1 MSHDAPDSLS
11 LDTYPS
17 VPSVVASQARRAVED
32 FVRTTFPTDA
42 EPWFETT
49 WDEFLGK
56 SNQLFRGPFYS
67 LKLPFKPGEK
77 QGDFFPDVPTSF
89 PPYLH
94 QERAFERLASE
105 PPLSTLIATGTGS
118 GKTESYMIP
127 ILDWCRRDRT
137 RRGIKAIIVYP
148 MNALANDQAKRF
160 AKTIYDNPNLRGL
173 RVGLFVGGLDE
184 TKATAL
190 MSEDSVVTSRE
201 AQRETPPDILLTN
214 YKMLDYMLTRPKDYP
229 IWRFNEPGVLRYVV
243 VDELHTFDGAQ
254 GVDLA
259 CLLRRVLARA
269 KTSKKDVCFVGSSAT
284 LGDGA
289 DEKKRTLDFASCL
302 FGKTFDSDA
311 LIGEQTLEPGDLIG
325 NRLTVWGRDV
335 EAADA
340 IACGWAFCD
349 GKVDYLRKQVELWF
363 GDDFALSEEPDE
375 EERVEL
381 GEQLL
386 TLAFFQNLIK
396 TLAGNTLDVDELA
409 RAMKRSIARF
419 DWKNAEAV
427 AALFDGAF
435 ALLGFARRRVVKS
448 DGTVQT
454 APFLNVRVQLWMH
467 ELTQAVASVERNP
480 RIRRAYELSPNEG
493 VRFLPLAHC
502 RACGRIAYAAWI
514 SEQRRRV
521 SGDVRKIYN
530 EFFRGKNSTKL
541 HYLYVDDE
549 ENLDDEEKRKREK
562 ICGRCLTILRRDAT
576 ECPCCRAKHD
586 ENSENDSFV
595 NIVDEGVGEDG
606 NGCCPRCGAQELALV
621 GARLAS
627 LTSVAIAR
635 LFSSAFNDGA
645 VGERKLLAFSDSVQD
660 ASHRAGFFSA
670 RTYGFN
676 FRSALQKYVDSHR
689 ESPTLSETPQGF
701 VDFWLKKLGSR
712 AKFVEQFI
720 PPDLTVDR
728 PAYDAVFEQNVDASD
743 AAFLTKNKENIDRL
757 FDLTERRVHWE
768 ILKEYGFAARI
779 GRTLEKSNCSIPT
792 LRPEIRDAWAD
803 KAARRLTPEFGVF
816 QRLGETAVRNLLT
829 RTILRVVRTMRVEG
843 AIYADFLAEYMRTG
857 SAFQLG
863 RLPFMPNFSEKR
875 APVFVAKSRALNR
888 RFRTLKTLNDVLNDE
903 VKDAYDALDRLE
915 LSSATESDWTEIL
928 EKLFEV
934 GTELGALRCEK
945 IARDV
950 VWGLN
955 PDVFIVET
963 KVAQI
968 KDKRGRLLPISES
981 ELAIFNVE
989 AVEGGESRRYYRDLY
1004 RNGMMRRVVARE
1016 HTGLLEREER
1026 ENLEKAF
1033 IAGRSLAAPNLL
1045 SCTPTLEMG
1054 IDIGTLS
1061 SAILCSVPPGRA
1073 NYVQR
1078 IGRAGRKD
1086 GVAFNLV
1093 VASGLAHDS
1102 HFFAEPRE
1110 MVCGEIVPPGIF
1122 LKAPAVLERQL
1133 IACCF
1138 DRWIEALDGETRAIP
1153 KNLKAVLDVIS
1164 TSNEKTSAFPF
1175 NFLQYV
1181 ELQRTEIFDSFR
1193 EIFQEDFGDDEESV
1207 EYLRAFMSDK
1217 NEGTLEWKILRPLMS
1232 LAQERKT
1239 LTSKI
1244 KTVHE
1249 RLKRLES
1256 GERDEYVDGQ
1266 IAALKNEKA
1275 YLQDRVKET
1284 NQKDVFNFFTD
1295 EGLLPNYAFPETGVK
1310 LRSVIYRDR
1319 KGNEERVAFKAR
1331 STVEEYERPGNT
1343 AIQEFAP
1350 GAVFYVGGR
1359 KLTINQ
1365 IDASPENRETWRF
1378 CGNCDHMEKIDPTI
1392 PTVPNPC
1399 PKCGSAT
1406 WADGSLTRDVVRL
1419 KQVISALSEKNS
1431 RAFDADERREPVFFN
1446 AHMIVD
1452 YDAENVK
1459 RAFKAPESETLWGVE
1474 YLRKATFREINFGR
1488 ADAELEVEIGG
1499 RKTPE
1504 KGFRVCKKCGRVFD
1518 ETKGRI
1524 EHRPY
1529 CDYFLKEKKKQNEI
1543 ELDCFYLY
1551 REFES
1556 EAIRMLTPLGE
1567 MDVEEL
1573 QPSIIAAFLTG
1584 LKEYFHGAVDHLQVA
1599 VVEEPVADSH
1609 VKKRIIT
1616 IYDQIPGGTGY
1627 LKELLKTPDRFFDM
1641 LQMARDKLK
1650 NCECAKDEEKN
1661 GCYRCIYTRR
1671 MNRDLSKIK
1680 RTEALAFLQSVLAMR
1695 DRLKE
1700 VTALSEIPVF
1710 GLFESELE
1718 KRFIEALRRVEYKNA
1733 EGQTVRAELKKQ
1745 VVGGVPGYLYQIGDR
1760 VYEIFQQYDIGEN
1773 EGVERPSRADFLIRS
1788 TRQSQ
1793 DNFKPI
1799 AVFTDGFEYHGDILS
1814 KKSEYSFHQDLL
1826 KRWTISRSGRLRC
1839 WSISYDDVKRKFDE
1853 TAGGYSDDDSP
1864 FLRCRPAEMLL
1875 RQGKA
1880 QERSWAR
1887 LPETNSFDSLI
1898 RFLSAPEEATAGD
1911 WEDVAFNFAHE
1922 LAFAPDGKK
1931 VGTELSAARET
1942 VEKLLSTIAYRNYE
1956 ASVEELTRRKTTA
1969 NGAFFAST
1977 FYVGPIRCD
1986 AALARDKKGDDVAFI
2001 FRINDEDLVLTDR
2014 QEFKQVW
2021 NYALRA
2027 LNVLQFLPGAALVT
2041 TRFVR
2046 EGFAVP
2052 EAASSQN
2059 DECDELSDAF
2069 PEVEGIL
2076 TIVRQNGWPFPSV
2089 GWELDVD
2096 GEVRGAAELAWP
2108 QRKIAVLTEPD
2119 DRDAF
2124 VADGWRIVEV
2134 DEEND
2139 GVSAFVEMFN
2149 NEAQMEI
2156 TQ

>member
-105 PPLSTLIATGTGS
+105 PPLSTLIATGAGS

-127 ILDWCRRDRT
+127 ILDWRRRDRT

-184 TKATAL
+184 SKATAL

-214 YKMLDYMLTRPKDYP
+214 YKMLDYTLTRPKDYP

-254 GVDLA
+254 G
-259 CLLRRVLARA
+259 
-269 KTSKKDVCFVGSSAT
+269 
-284 LGDGA
+284 
-289 DEKKRTLDFASCL
+289 
-302 FGKTFDSDA
+302 
-311 LIGEQTLEPGDLIG
+311 
-325 NRLTVWGRDV
+325 
-335 EAADA
+335 
-340 IACGWAFCD
+340 
-349 GKVDYLRKQVELWF
+349 
-363 GDDFALSEEPDE
+363 
-375 EERVEL
+375 VEL

-454 APFLNVRVQLWMH
+454 APFLNVRV
-467 ELTQAVASVERNP
+467 
-480 RIRRAYELSPNEG
+480 
-493 VRFLPLAHC
+493 
-502 RACGRIAYAAWI
+502 
-514 SEQRRRV
+514 
-521 SGDVRKIYN
+521 
-530 EFFRGKNSTKL
+530 
-541 HYLYVDDE
+541 
-549 ENLDDEEKRKREK
+549 
-562 ICGRCLTILRRDAT
+562 
-576 ECPCCRAKHD
+576 
-586 ENSENDSFV
+586 
-595 NIVDEGVGEDG
+595 
-606 NGCCPRCGAQELALV
+606 
-621 GARLAS
+621 
-627 LTSVAIAR
+627 
-635 LFSSAFNDGA
+635 
-645 VGERKLLAFSDSVQD
+645 
-660 ASHRAGFFSA
+660 
-670 RTYGFN
+670 
-676 FRSALQKYVDSHR
+676 
-689 ESPTLSETPQGF
+689 
-701 VDFWLKKLGSR
+701 
-712 AKFVEQFI
+712 
-720 PPDLTVDR
+720 
-728 PAYDAVFEQNVDASD
+728 
-743 AAFLTKNKENIDRL
+743 
-757 FDLTERRVHWE
+757 HWE

-829 RTILRVVRTMRVEG
+829 RTILRVVRTMRIEG

-888 RFRTLKTLNDVLNDE
+888 RFRTLKTLNDVLSDE
-903 VKDAYDALDRLE
+903 VRSAFAALNPFE
-915 LSSATESDWTEIL
+915 PSSETESDWTEIL

-968 KDKRGRLLPISES
+968 KDKRGRLLPIPES
-981 ELAIFNVE
+981 ELAIFNV
-989 AVEGGESRRYYRDLY
+989 
-1004 RNGMMRRVVARE
+1004 
-1016 HTGLLEREER
+1016 
-1026 ENLEKAF
+1026 
-1033 IAGRSLAAPNLL
+1033 
-1045 SCTPTLEMG
+1045 
-1054 IDIGTLS
+1054 
-1061 SAILCSVPPGRA
+1061 
-1073 NYVQR
+1073 
-1078 IGRAGRKD
+1078 
-1086 GVAFNLV
+1086 
-1093 VASGLAHDS
+1093 
-1102 HFFAEPRE
+1102 
-1110 MVCGEIVPPGIF
+1110 
-1122 LKAPAVLERQL
+1122 
-1133 IACCF
+1133 
-1138 DRWIEALDGETRAIP
+1138 EALDGETRAIP

-1181 ELQRTEIFDSFR
+1181 EWRRTEIFNSFR
-1193 EIFQEDFGDDEESV
+1193 EIFQEDFGDDKESV
-1207 EYLRAFMSDK
+1207 LKYLRAFMNGK
-1217 NEGTLEWKILRPLMS
+1217 NVGTLEWKILRPLTS

-1249 RLKRLES
+1249 RVKRLES

-1295 EGLLPNYAFPETGVK
+1295 GGLLPNYAFPETGVK

-1331 STVEEYERPGNT
+1331 STVEEYERPGNA

-1392 PTVPNPC
+1392 PTVPSPC

-1573 QPSIIAAFLTG
+1573 QPSIIAALLTG

-1814 KKSEYSFHQDLL
+1814 RKSEYSFHQDLL
-1826 KRWTISRSGRLRC
+1826 KRWAISRSGRLRC

-1853 TAGGYSDDDSP
+1853 TTGGYSDDDSP
-1864 FLRCRPAEMLL
+1864 FLRCRPSEVLL
-1875 RQGKA
+1875 RLGKA
-1880 QERSWAR
+1880 QEESWAR

-1898 RFLSAPEEATAGD
+1898 RFLSAPEAKATADD
-1911 WEDVAFNFAHE
+1911 WEGVAFNFAHE
-1922 LAFAPDGKK
+1922 LA
-1931 VGTELSAARET
+1931 
-1942 VEKLLSTIAYRNYE
+1942 
-1956 ASVEELTRRKTTA
+1956 
-1969 NGAFFAST
+1969 
-1977 FYVGPIRCD
+1977 
-1986 AALARDKKGDDVAFI
+1986 
-2001 FRINDEDLVLTDR
+2001 
-2014 QEFKQVW
+2014 
-2021 NYALRA
+2021 
-2027 LNVLQFLPGAALVT
+2027 
-2041 TRFVR
+2041 
-2046 EGFAVP
+2046 
-2052 EAASSQN
+2052 
-2059 DECDELSDAF
+2059 
-2069 PEVEGIL
+2069 
-2076 TIVRQNGWPFPSV
+2076 
-2089 GWELDVD
+2089 
-2096 GEVRGAAELAWP
+2096 WP
-2108 QRKIAVLTEPD
+2108 QMKIAVLTEPD

-2124 VADGWRIVEV
+2124 LADGWRIVEV

-2149 NEAQMEI
+2149 NEAQMDI